1 MDVDF
6 IFILI
11 HLHENQLLFFCFGIG
26 LDTLTFDESFV
37 EGLFGMCDLK
47 QHRKIE
53 VLDFE
58 FLVLAMEKVRES
70 ERDEQYYSSSC

>member
-1 MDVDF
+1 MV
-6 IFILI
+6 
-11 HLHENQLLFFCFGIG
+11 
-26 LDTLTFDESFV
+26 DESFV

-53 VLDFE
+53 VLGFE

-70 ERDEQYYSSSC
+70 ERNEQ